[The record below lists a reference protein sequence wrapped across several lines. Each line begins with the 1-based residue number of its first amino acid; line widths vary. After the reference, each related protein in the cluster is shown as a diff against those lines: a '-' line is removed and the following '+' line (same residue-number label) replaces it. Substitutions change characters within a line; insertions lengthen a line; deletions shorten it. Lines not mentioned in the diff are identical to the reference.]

1 LERKP
6 SMAVHVYKML
16 TYTPSARTIGPFR
29 AF

>member
-1 LERKP
+1 
-6 SMAVHVYKML
+6 MAVHVYKML